1 MINYAIPI
9 CVAVIMILLSYG
21 LIKYPEFKA
30 QKNIKSLKPVN
41 KKQWLILVGI
51 VISISILTL
60 CLILLYQSDWL
71 TCVKHIIFGSFL
83 WVFAHIDAEKHI
95 IPNKLLLILIVI
107 RAIILG
113 LEFFFQS
120 ELFKEEIISDA
131 IACVGMIVILALM
144 RLIVKNGIGF
154 GDIKLFAVIGLF
166 FGIKNTLTITFC
178 SFVISFAVSIFFLA
192 TKRKSKKDQIAF
204 APFILS
210 GFLMS
215 TILFGA

>member
-1 MINYAIPI
+1 MINYTIPI

-21 LIKYPEFKA
+21 LIKYPDFKE

-95 IPNKLLLILIVI
+95 IPNKLLLILVVI

-178 SFVISFAVSIFFLA
+178 SFVISFVVSIFFLA